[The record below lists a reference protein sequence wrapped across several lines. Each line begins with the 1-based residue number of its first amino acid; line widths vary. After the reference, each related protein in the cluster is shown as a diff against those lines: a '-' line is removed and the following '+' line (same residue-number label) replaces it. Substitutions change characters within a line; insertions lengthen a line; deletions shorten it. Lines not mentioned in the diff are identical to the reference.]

1 MIRILPLLLLAL
13 AAWSGEPTRAERE
26 AAALRAVLALPPGE
40 KREAG
45 ERIVREAWNR
55 FRADAEAARSEP
67 PADADEARRARLAE
81 LAARN
86 AAVPV
91 IEARVA
97 ELGLAAALP
106 LIERGLERWPLDTG
120 LRLLLARARH
130 EAGDA
135 PAAIAALDAALLLE
149 PELAPA
155 RELRGRLLLA
165 RDAPGDRERAAGDLA
180 PSLARLLAA
189 AAAAESGGEREP
201 AAAAW
206 AALEPLA
213 GLIEAPDAR
222 TVLTALRAG
231 AEERAGRDAEALA
244 LWREAAAAGLEQ
256 PRPAP
261 RIRALVRRLRADAVA
276 PAIAA
281 ADTVVLGELS
291 PSFPEH
297 DALQDTLFR
306 ALLRRGRLVESRDA
320 ARALLDADAAHP
332 LARLIADG
340 AEAGLDPRRLALL
353 PPVVAR
359 LRLALAELG
368 PRFPVLHALDAALTE
383 LAGDAAGAAAALDP
397 LLAGR
402 PDDRDARWQR
412 ARLRLAAGDHAGAI
426 ADADLLLAQAP
437 DDVEG
442 LGLRGR
448 ARAAAGD
455 QAGALADID
464 RVMVLAPGPGAR
476 FARAR
481 VRLALADAAGCAA
494 DLAALIEAVADTGGS
509 PLLVEAADLAGRIPD
524 EALATR
530 LLERASSL
538 GNAEATLRLRRLR
551 R

>member
-1 MIRILPLLLLAL
+1 MIRLLPLLLLAL
-13 AAWSGEPTRAERE
+13 ASWAGEATRAERE
-26 AAALRAVLALPPGE
+26 AGALRAVLALPPGE
-40 KREAG
+40 KRSAG
-45 ERIVREAWNR
+45 ERIVREAWSR
-55 FRADAEAARSEP
+55 FRADAEAARGEP

-86 AAVPV
+86 TAVPV

-106 LIERGLERWPLDTG
+106 LIERGLERWPLDEG

-135 PAAIAALDAALLLE
+135 AAALGELEAALLLD
-149 PELAPA
+149 PGLAAA

-165 RDAPGDRERAAGDLA
+165 RDQPGDRDRAAADLA
-180 PSLARLLAA
+180 PLIARLLAA
-189 AAAAESGGEREP
+189 GAAAEDGGD
-201 AAAAW
+201 AARAATTW
-206 AALEPLA
+206 SELEPLA
-213 GLIEAPDAR
+213 GLIDSPGAR
-222 TVLTALRAG
+222 PVLAALRAG
-231 AEERAGRDAEALA
+231 AEERAGRHAEALA
-244 LWREAAAAGLEQ
+244 LWREAAAADLAL

-261 RIRALVRRLRADAVA
+261 RIRALIRRLRADAVE
-276 PAIAA
+276 PAVATGDIAA
-281 ADTVVLGELS
+281 LAELS
-291 PSFPEH
+291 PAFPEH
-297 DALQDTLFR
+297 DALQDSLFR
-306 ALLRRGRLVESRDA
+306 ALLRRGRLIEARDA
-320 ARALLDADAAHP
+320 ARALLDADPAHP

-340 AEAGLDPRRLALL
+340 AEAGVDPRRLALL

-359 LRLALAELG
+359 LRLALSELG

-383 LAGDAAGAAAALDP
+383 LAGDPAGAAAALDP
-397 LLAGR
+397 LLAAR
-402 PDDRDARWQR
+402 PDDRDVRWQR
-412 ARLRLAAGDHAGAI
+412 ARLRLAGGDHAGAI

-464 RVMVLAPGPGAR
+464 RVMALAPGPGAR

-481 VRLALADAAGCAA
+481 VRLALADTAGCAA
-494 DLAALIEAVADTGGS
+494 DLAALIEAVADTAGS
-509 PLLVEAADLAGRIPD
+509 PLLVEASDLAARLPD
-524 EALATR
+524 EALANR
-530 LLERASSL
+530 LLERASAL
-538 GNAEATLRLRRLR
+538 GNAEATLRLRRQR